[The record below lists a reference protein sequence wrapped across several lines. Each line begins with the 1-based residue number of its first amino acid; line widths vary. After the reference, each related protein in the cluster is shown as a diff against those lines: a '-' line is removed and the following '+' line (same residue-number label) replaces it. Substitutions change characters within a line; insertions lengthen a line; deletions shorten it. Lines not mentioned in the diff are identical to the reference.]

1 MQLVCPSCLSVNRL
15 PRERLAEGPVCGK
28 CRARLLPAE
37 PIALA
42 DANFDRYVD
51 PSDLPVLVDF
61 WADWCPPCR
70 LMAPVL
76 DELARRRTDV
86 RVAKVD
92 TAEGTAL
99 AARFGIR
106 SIPTLILLLRG
117 KELARFSGAVPAP
130 QLLSW
135 LDRSLAGQATKE
147 VT

>member
-1 MQLVCPSCLSVNRL
+1 
-15 PRERLAEGPVCGK
+15 VCGK

-51 PSDLPVLVDF
+51 RTDLPVLVDF

-70 LMAPVL
+70 QMAAVL
-76 DELARRRTDV
+76 DELARRRSDV

-92 TAEGTAL
+92 TANGASL

-106 SIPTLILLLRG
+106 SIPTLVLLLLG
-117 KELARFSGAVPAP
+117 KELARFSGAVPAR
-130 QLLSW
+130 QLLDW
-135 LDRSLAGQATKE
+135 LDRSLAGQAARV

>member
-28 CRARLLPAE
+28 CRARLLRAE
-37 PIALA
+37 PMALA

-51 PSDLPVLVDF
+51 SIDLPVLVDF

-76 DELARRRTDV
+76 DELARRRSDIC
-86 RVAKVD
+86 VAKVD
-92 TAEGTAL
+92 TANGASL

-106 SIPTLILLLRG
+106 SIPTLVLLLRG

-130 QLLSW
+130 QLLDW
-135 LDRSLAGQATKE
+135 LDRSLAGQAARE

>member
-15 PRERLAEGPVCGK
+15 PPERLAEGPVCGK

-51 PSDLPVLVDF
+51 RTDLPVLVDF

-70 LMAPVL
+70 QMAAVL
-76 DELARRRTDV
+76 DELARRRSDV

-92 TAEGTAL
+92 TANGASL

-106 SIPTLILLLRG
+106 SIPTLVLLLRG
-117 KELARFSGAVPAP
+117 KELARFSGAVPAR
-130 QLLSW
+130 QLLDW
-135 LDRSLAGQATKE
+135 LDRSLAGQAARV

>member
-1 MQLVCPSCLSVNRL
+1 
-15 PRERLAEGPVCGK
+15 VCGK

-51 PSDLPVLVDF
+51 RTDLPVLVDF

-70 LMAPVL
+70 QMAPVL
-76 DELARRRTDV
+76 DELARRRSDV

-92 TAEGTAL
+92 TANGASL

-106 SIPTLILLLRG
+106 SIPTLVLLLRG
-117 KELARFSGAVPAP
+117 KELARFSGAVPAR
-130 QLLSW
+130 QLLDW
-135 LDRSLAGQATKE
+135 LDRSLAGQAARV